1 MTHVNAATTT
11 IRMNRIVYS
20 EGSRKPRFFSS
31 TGASI
36 GGAAAVMVLPPPGSP
51 RALCRRSV
59 GLEPSP
65 LLPGP
70 HPAQLGEGPD
80 GGPLPG
86 PPDERG
92 RRLHLR
98 AHRPGRQVER
108 RDLGR
113 RRDPDRPL
121 IGLAPVDVH

>member
-11 IRMNRIVYS
+11 IRMNRIVYA

-65 LLPGP
+65 LLPGH
-70 HPAQLGEGPD
+70 HPAQLGEGRA
-80 GGPLPG
+80 GGPPPG
-86 PPDERG
+86 PAHVRARP
-92 RRLHLR
+92 LHLR
-98 AHRPGRQVER
+98 APPH
-108 RDLGR
+108 
-113 RRDPDRPL
+113 
-121 IGLAPVDVH
+121 